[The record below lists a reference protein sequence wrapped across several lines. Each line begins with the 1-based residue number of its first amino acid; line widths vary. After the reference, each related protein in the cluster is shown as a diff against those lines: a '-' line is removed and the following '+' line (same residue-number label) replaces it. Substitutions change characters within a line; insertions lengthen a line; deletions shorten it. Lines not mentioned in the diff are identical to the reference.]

1 MSKRIN
7 EVVVKPTDLRNIMEA
22 LAAGFDTA
30 RVQDELQDLGL
41 DVELD
46 TIDWGNQFGTITLE
60 GGENETGCILTLK
73 LVKIEAGFDTLNVN
87 HEERE

>member
-7 EVVVKPTDLRNIMEA
+7 EVVEKPTDLRKVMEA
-22 LAAGFDTA
+22 IAAGFDTS
-30 RVQDELQDLGL
+30 RVQDALEDLGL

-46 TIDWGNQFGTITLE
+46 TIDYGSEFGTITLE

-73 LVKIEAGFDTLNVN
+73 LVKVETGFDTLNVKQEGSN
-87 HEERE
+87 

>member
-7 EVVVKPTDLRNIMEA
+7 EVVAKPADLRNIMEA
-22 LAAGFDTA
+22 IAAGFDTS
-30 RVQDELQDLGL
+30 RVQDELEDLGL

-46 TIDWGNQFGTITLE
+46 TIDWVNQFGTITLE

-73 LVKIEAGFDTLNVN
+73 LVKIETGFDTLNVKQ
-87 HEERE
+87 EENN